1 MYYKANILFSLN
13 NIRAYLVHAYKKYSQ
28 INFFLY
34 LPVHFWLKNLAKL
47 HVGLTTSRAICES
60 SATLFPCRKGGAV
73 PSTESGRTRFT
84 GPVKLGVTGA
94 GETDLKIEHKTTCT
108 ST

>member
-13 NIRAYLVHAYKKYSQ
+13 YIHVYLQHASKKIFS
-28 INFFLY
+28 INFFWY
-34 LPVHFWLKNLAKL
+34 FTRAFFKL
-47 HVGLTTSRAICES
+47 LVKKSGKGLTTSRAICES

-73 PSTESGRTRFT
+73 PSTESGRARFM
-84 GPVKLGVTGA
+84 GPVKLGVPGA